1 MAAVIETRQTARGS
15 VITVAEKQNRN
26 RHIIIRLSETER
38 ELIQKKMA
46 QIGAQN
52 MSAYLRRMAI
62 DGYIINLDL
71 PELREMVSLLRRI
84 SNNLNQIAKRVNST
98 SRIYTDDIEEI
109 KRKLEEIWTQVN
121 QILLRFSELS

>member
-1 MAAVIETRQTARGS
+1 MSGNNRTQTVLIRIS
-15 VITVAEKQNRN
+15 EAERK
-26 RHIIIRLSETER
+26 
-38 ELIQKKMA
+38 LIQKKMA
-46 QIGAQN
+46 LIGSQN

-71 PELREMVSLLRRI
+71 SELREMVSLLRRI
-84 SNNLNQIAKRVNST
+84 SNTLNQIAKRVNST
-98 SRIYTDDIEEI
+98 SRIYDDDIEEI

>member
-1 MAAVIETRQTARGS
+1 M
-15 VITVAEKQNRN
+15 TVAEKQNRN
-26 RHIIIRLSETER
+26 RHILIRLSETER

-98 SRIYTDDIEEI
+98 SRIYDDDIVEI
-109 KRKLEEIWTQVN
+109 KGKLEEIWTQVN